1 MYIKVL
7 GPGCVNCE
15 LVERRVWR
23 ALSNAQIAAT
33 VEKVIEEDGWRRYW
47 PMSTPGLV
55 VNEELVCA
63 GRVPERQEITR
74 WILDAQN
81 RERLQAAPPSR
92 EQ

>member
-15 LVERRVWR
+15 LVERRVWK
-23 ALSNAQIAAT
+23 ALSDAKIAAT
-33 VEKVIEEDGWRRYW
+33 VEKVTEGNGWRRYW

-63 GRVPERQEITR
+63 GRVPDTQEISQ
-74 WILDAQN
+74 WIARA
-81 RERLQAAPPSR
+81 RERDELETAPL
-92 EQ
+92 EEG